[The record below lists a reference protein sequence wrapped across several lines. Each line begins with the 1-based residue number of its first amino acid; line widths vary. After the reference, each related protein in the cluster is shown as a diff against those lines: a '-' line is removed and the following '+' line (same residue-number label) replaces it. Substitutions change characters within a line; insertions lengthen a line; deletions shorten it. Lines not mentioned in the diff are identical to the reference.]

1 MMQVVVWNVLSFK
14 LNSLLPPAPQKR
26 KENQVIIFYY
36 ILLYSNKRLVHLINV
51 GDKVDCKANSP
62 ISKKLKLL
70 LYTLVKNSKLAKWI
84 TGDHFQDCSS
94 CHVYSIDEEKQQ
106 CLQTV
111 HRGIPFR
118 FSVDI
123 ICYCSTNCILFTC
136 VINNLYT
143 VSHDFI
149 SVTLYK
155 YNIQLASQYT
165 DNDMTCLPLHYI
177 LSDRTICR
185 DVLTIPQYYKNNNF
199 LPA

>member
-1 MMQVVVWNVLSFK
+1 MQVVLWEMCSVLNWISSF
-14 LNSLLPPAPQKR
+14 LQPPQKR

-106 CLQTV
+106 CLQTI

-123 ICYCSTNCILFTC
+123 ICYW
-136 VINNLYT
+136 
-143 VSHDFI
+143 
-149 SVTLYK
+149 
-155 YNIQLASQYT
+155 
-165 DNDMTCLPLHYI
+165 P
-177 LSDRTICR
+177 
-185 DVLTIPQYYKNNNF
+185 VLTAYCLHVSSTIYIP
-199 LPA
+199 